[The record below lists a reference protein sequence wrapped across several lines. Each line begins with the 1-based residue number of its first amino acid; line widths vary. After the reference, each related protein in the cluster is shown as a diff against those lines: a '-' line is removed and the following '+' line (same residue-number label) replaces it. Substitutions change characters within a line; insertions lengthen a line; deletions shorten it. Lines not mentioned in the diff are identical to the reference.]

1 MSGQI
6 RKTGRKAEQAARM
19 AALVAAAETVFLQK
33 GYHQATMN
41 DVAKAAGMSKK
52 TIYELVDSK
61 PELFLS
67 ILADH
72 HERIVFP
79 VPQPGSSVADILTA
93 NLLALGRFLLAP
105 EQIALIRLIMAEYT
119 HSPDFGRV
127 FMRSRL
133 KKAKANLEDAL
144 AIVAREQGVPAAQ
157 AKEGSAML
165 FGMALGEFHIG
176 TLIGFR
182 PPPSRQALETRVR
195 RAVEIF
201 LAGVCPEEPVPPL
214 SSRPS
219 SSRPSSNRQS
229 GTCAGPRPGG

>member
-6 RKTGRKAEQAARM
+6 RKPGRKAERLNT
-19 AALVAAAETVFLQK
+19 LVTAAEAVFLQK
-33 GYHQATMN
+33 GYHAATMN

-52 TIYELVDSK
+52 TIYELIDSK
-61 PELFLS
+61 IELFFA

-72 HERIVFP
+72 HEKITFP
-79 VPQPGSSVADILTA
+79 TPKPGWGVADILTA
-93 NLLALGRFLLAP
+93 NLLALGRFLLEPA
-105 EQIALIRLIMAEYT
+105 QIALIRLIMAEYT

-133 KKAKANLEDAL
+133 VKAKARLEDAL
-144 AIVAREQGVPAAQ
+144 ASVAREQGVPAAE

-201 LAGVCPEEPVPPL
+201 LAGVCCDEASLP
-214 SSRPS
+214 
-219 SSRPSSNRQS
+219 S
-229 GTCAGPRPGG
+229 GTCAAPRPDA

>member
-6 RKTGRKAEQAARM
+6 RKPGRKAEQAERLST
-19 AALVAAAETVFLQK
+19 LVTAAEAVFLQK
-33 GYHQATMN
+33 GYHAATMN

-52 TIYELVDSK
+52 TIYELIDSK
-61 PELFLS
+61 IELFFA

-72 HERIVFP
+72 HEKITFP
-79 VPQPGSSVADILTA
+79 TPKPGWGIADILTA
-93 NLLALGRFLLAP
+93 NLLALGRFLLEPA
-105 EQIALIRLIMAEYT
+105 QIALIRLIMAEYT

-133 KKAKANLEDAL
+133 VKAKARLEDAL
-144 AIVAREQGVPAAQ
+144 ASVAREQGVPAAE

-201 LAGVCPEEPVPPL
+201 LAGVCCDE
-214 SSRPS
+214 SSLP
-219 SSRPSSNRQS
+219 S
-229 GTCAGPRPGG
+229 GTCAAPRPDA

>member
-6 RKTGRKAEQAARM
+6 RKPGRKAEQAARL
-19 AALVAAAETVFLQK
+19 AALIAAAEAVFLEK
-33 GYHQATMN
+33 GFHAATMN

-61 PELFLS
+61 IELFLS

-72 HERIVFP
+72 HEKITFP
-79 VPQPGSSVADILTA
+79 APKPGASVADILTA
-93 NLLALGRFLLAP
+93 NLLALGRFLLDPA
-105 EQIALIRLIMAEYT
+105 QISLIRLILAEYT
-119 HSPDFGRV
+119 HSPDLGRV

-133 KKAKANLEDAL
+133 VKAKARLEDAL
-144 AIVAREQGVPAAQ
+144 AAVAREQGVPEAE

-182 PPPSRQALETRVR
+182 PPPSRQVLEARVR

-201 LAGVCPEEPVPPL
+201 LAGVCAPET
-214 SSRPS
+214 SHPS
-219 SSRPSSNRQS
+219 A
-229 GTCAGPRPGG
+229 TCGAKLPGG

>member
-1 MSGQI
+1 MSEHMH
-6 RKTGRKAEQAARM
+6 KTGRKAEQAARL
-19 AALVAAAETVFLQK
+19 AVLVTAAESVFLQK
-33 GYHQATMN
+33 GYHAATMN

-61 PELFLS
+61 AELFFS

-72 HERIVFP
+72 HEKIIFP
-79 VPQPGSSVADILTA
+79 APKPGWTVADILTA
-93 NLLALGRFLLAP
+93 NLLALGRFLLEPA
-105 EQIALIRLIMAEYT
+105 QVALLRLIMAEYT
-119 HSPDFGRV
+119 HSPDFGRL

-133 KKAKANLEDAL
+133 VKAKARLEDAL
-144 AIVAREQGVPAAQ
+144 ASVAREQGVPAAQ

-182 PPPSRQALETRVR
+182 PPPSRQALEARIR

-201 LAGVCPEEPVPPL
+201 LAGVCPPETSLRSE
-214 SSRPS
+214 
-219 SSRPSSNRQS
+219 
-229 GTCAGPRPGG
+229 TCAAPPPGA

>member
-1 MSGQI
+1 MSGHMH
-6 RKTGRKAEQAARM
+6 KTGRKAEHAARL
-19 AALVAAAETVFLQK
+19 AVLVTAAESVFLQK
-33 GYHQATMN
+33 GYHAATMN

-61 PELFLS
+61 AELFFS

-72 HERIVFP
+72 HEKIIFP
-79 VPQPGSSVADILTA
+79 APKPGWTVADMLTA
-93 NLLALGRFLLAP
+93 NLLALGRFMLEPA
-105 EQIALIRLIMAEYT
+105 QVALIRLIMAEYT
-119 HSPDFGRV
+119 HSPDFGRL

-133 KKAKANLEDAL
+133 VKAKARLEDAL
-144 AIVAREQGVPAAQ
+144 ASVAREQGVPAAE

-182 PPPSRQALETRVR
+182 PPPSRQALEARIR

-201 LAGVCPEEPVPPL
+201 LAGVCPPETSL
-214 SSRPS
+214 PS
-219 SSRPSSNRQS
+219 E
-229 GTCAGPRPGG
+229 TCAAPPPGA

>member
-1 MSGQI
+1 MSGHI
-6 RKTGRKAEQAARM
+6 RKSGRSTEQAARL
-19 AALVAAAETVFLQK
+19 AALVAAAEAVFLKK

-61 PELFLS
+61 VELFFS

-72 HERIVFP
+72 HEKIAFP
-79 VPQPGSSVADILTA
+79 PPQPGWSVADTLTA
-93 NLLALGRFLLAP
+93 NLLALGRFLLEPA
-105 EQIALIRLIMAEYT
+105 QIALIRLIMAEYT

-133 KKAKANLEDAL
+133 MKAKSKLEDAL
-144 AIVAREQGVPAAQ
+144 ASVAREQGVPAAQ

-201 LAGVCPEEPVPPL
+201 LAGVCPEESTPP
-214 SSRPS
+214 SE
-219 SSRPSSNRQS
+219 
-229 GTCAGPRPGG
+229 TCAGPRPDA

>member
-6 RKTGRKAEQAARM
+6 RKAGRKGEQAARLTV
-19 AALVAAAETVFLQK
+19 LVAAAEAVFLQK

-41 DVAKAAGMSKK
+41 DIAKAAGMSKK
-52 TIYELVDSK
+52 TVYELVDSK
-61 PELFLS
+61 IELFFS

-72 HERIVFP
+72 HEKITFP
-79 VPQPGSSVADILTA
+79 APQPGWSVADILTA
-93 NLLALGRFLLAP
+93 NLLALGRFLLEPA
-105 EQIALIRLIMAEYT
+105 QIALIRLIMAEYT

-133 KKAKANLEDAL
+133 VKAKARLEDAL
-144 AIVAREQGVPAAQ
+144 AAVAREQGVPAAQ

-182 PPPSRQALETRVR
+182 PPPTRQALEARVR

-201 LAGVCPEEPVPPL
+201 LAGVCPEEA
-214 SSRPS
+214 SRPS
-219 SSRPSSNRQS
+219 E
-229 GTCAGPRPGG
+229 TCGVKPPGG